1 MARVFFTSD
10 LHFGHK
16 NLTEGLRGMSPE
28 ESDAL
33 IIANW
38 NKVVSKR
45 DIVYVLGDIT
55 MEKHKKIS
63 YYLSQLNGHI
73 RIVGGNHD
81 NARCCHEYRELGIT
95 VMGVLHYKGFIC
107 THIPIHE
114 TQLEGFAGNIHGHI
128 HKQGDIEGLGKY
140 NPPSL
145 DSTKYYNVN
154 TEFHNYTPIPF
165 EEIEKHFKKE

>member
-1 MARVFFTSD
+1 
-10 LHFGHK
+10 
-16 NLTEGLRGMSPE
+16 
-28 ESDAL
+28 
-33 IIANW
+33 
-38 NKVVSKR
+38 
-45 DIVYVLGDIT
+45 

-73 RIVGGNHD
+73 RIIGGNHD
-81 NARCCHEYRELGIT
+81 NARCCHEYRELGVT
-95 VMGVLHYKGFIC
+95 VMGVLNYKGFIC

-128 HKQGDIEGLGKY
+128 HKQGDMEGLGKY

-154 TEFHNYTPIPF
+154 RA
-165 EEIEKHFKKE
+165 HFYNILCFRDYQVSTFAYINNMARNRKLYSILLKNLYNR